1 MATLV
6 AVATISATVH
16 MPPESVGIGQR
27 GNFFVRGGGAPAVF
41 VVLLQKFH
49 KFRKKKLWGT
59 PEAVRYDPIRP
70 LPFELDRN
78 ESRAFRRAGSFA
90 MRHFDSAFAI
100 YGVLA
105 LCLIAG
111 GNAPLA
117 SRIVPG

>member
-1 MATLV
+1 MFEEGEPRR
-6 AVATISATVH
+6 S
-16 MPPESVGIGQR
+16 
-27 GNFFVRGGGAPAVF
+27 
-41 VVLLQKFH
+41 LLFCCRSSTS
-49 KFRKKKLWGT
+49 FGKKRLWGT
-59 PEAVRYDPIRP
+59 PEAVRYRTIRP

>member
-1 MATLV
+1 
-6 AVATISATVH
+6 
-16 MPPESVGIGQR
+16 
-27 GNFFVRGGGAPAVF
+27 
-41 VVLLQKFH
+41 
-49 KFRKKKLWGT
+49 
-59 PEAVRYDPIRP
+59 
-70 LPFELDRN
+70 
-78 ESRAFRRAGSFA
+78 

>member
-1 MATLV
+1 MFEEGEPRRSCCFAAEV
-6 AVATISATVH
+6 PQVS
-16 MPPESVGIGQR
+16 EKKG
-27 GNFFVRGGGAPAVF
+27 FGAPPKP
-41 VVLLQKFH
+41 L
-49 KFRKKKLWGT
+49 GI
-59 PEAVRYDPIRP
+59 DPIRP

>member
-1 MATLV
+1 LL
-6 AVATISATVH
+6 
-16 MPPESVGIGQR
+16 
-27 GNFFVRGGGAPAVF
+27 FVCFAAEVPQVSKKKGFGAPPKP
-41 VVLLQKFH
+41 L
-49 KFRKKKLWGT
+49 GI
-59 PEAVRYDPIRP
+59 DPIRP